1 MDNVALG
8 KILWYDNERTR
19 FSRTPKLIVLYS
31 TNQNNETRFFKLA
44 LELEKQFQDDLI
56 ENEVHFRASL
66 NSLSLISVGADKP
79 ELGVPCK
86 NHNQW
91 TIEILYNY
99 IDKIKSKPN
108 PKRPTPEK
116 SLQAWIIK
124 EAQANDHKLPFD
136 NSISFIT
143 SELAI
148 HNSNGT
154 KIVSDIIGYNT
165 TTNQLVIIELK
176 SDRLLKRLIEQVDSF
191 EEIIHDNFWF
201 FHDLV
206 TLHGFGKLEKVSKKA
221 IVWPHKR
228 TSPLGKLKDL
238 DIAEYTYQ
246 ENGDSYSFI
255 DHSEKP
261 HPYAHLTKFDIE
273 ADFVTFREQIVE
285 EFGKSNLE
293 QTMLFFERAV
303 AQANQDLLYSAIADA
318 QTAYTFSQF
327 NDEYRI
333 VYLIGF
339 LSQLHI
345 GTEDFKKARRY
356 CELGYKMLDPDD
368 SDYADDKA
376 KFDELKELIDSES
389 WKDDRNKEE

>member
-1 MDNVALG
+1 M
-8 KILWYDNERTR
+8 WYDIERTR
-19 FSRTPKLIVLYS
+19 FSRTPKLSVLHS
-31 TNQNNETRFFKLA
+31 ANQNNDTRFFKLA
-44 LELEKQFQDDLI
+44 LELEKQFQNELI
-56 ENEVHFRASL
+56 ENEIHFRASL

-86 NHNQW
+86 NHNPW
-91 TIEILYNY
+91 TRDILRTY
-99 IDKIKSKPN
+99 IKKIQSKSI

-136 NSISFIT
+136 NSIKFIT

-154 KIVSDIIGYNT
+154 KIVSDIIGYDT
-165 TTNQLVIIELK
+165 ATNKLVIIELK

-206 TLHGFGKLEKVSKKA
+206 TLHGFGKLEEVSRKA
-221 IVWPHKR
+221 IVWPHER
-228 TSPLGKLKDL
+228 TSPLVKLKDL

-246 ENGDSYSFI
+246 ENGNSYSFI
-255 DHSEKP
+255 DHSKNNT
-261 HPYAHLTKFDIE
+261 HRFAHLTKFDIE

-285 EFGKSNLE
+285 EYGEQNLE
-293 QTMLFFERAV
+293 QTILFFERAV
-303 AQANQDLLYSAIADA
+303 AQANKKLLHSAIADA

-327 NDEYRI
+327 NYEYRI

-345 GTEDFKKARRY
+345 DTEDFRKARAY

-368 SDYADDKA
+368 TDYADDKA
-376 KFDELKELIDSES
+376 KFDELKEIIDSES
-389 WKDDRNKEE
+389 WKDDRNKNE